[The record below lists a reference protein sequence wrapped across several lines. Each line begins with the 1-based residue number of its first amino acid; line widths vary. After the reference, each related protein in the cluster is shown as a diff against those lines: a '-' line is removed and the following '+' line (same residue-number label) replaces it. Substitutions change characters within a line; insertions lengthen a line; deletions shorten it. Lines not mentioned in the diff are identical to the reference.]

1 MLTIDLPG
9 IKKVKSG
16 KVREVYEVEDKILLV
31 ATDRISAFDYILPQP
46 IPQKAAVL
54 NAISVFWFNLLG
66 DIIPNH
72 MISVDVDAY
81 PESLKPFA
89 DLLRRRS
96 MLVRKSEVVKL
107 ECIVR
112 GYITGSGW
120 GEYQKTGQVCGITLP
135 TGLSK
140 SQKLDQP
147 IFTPSTKADVGHD
160 ENIDETTARHIV
172 GDAVFEKVRAAS
184 LALYTRAR
192 DYAETKGIIIA
203 DTKFEFGLVDGEVI
217 LIDEALTPDSSRF
230 WPADQWVIG
239 QEPPSFDKQFVR
251 NYLIDIAWDKQ
262 PPVPDLPADLRHID
276 GTGRQRPSGGAPA
289 AARPWRAGAGRG

>member
-9 IKKVKSG
+9 IKKIKSG
-16 KVREVYEVEDKILLV
+16 KVREVYEVDDNILLV

-46 IPQKAAVL
+46 IPQKGAVL
-54 NAISVFWFNLLG
+54 NSISVFWFNLLK

-72 MISVDVDAY
+72 MISVDVTAY
-81 PESLKPFA
+81 PDSLKPFS
-89 DLLRRRS
+89 DLLQHRS
-96 MLVRKSEVVKL
+96 MLVKKTEVVKL

-120 GEYQKTGQVCGITLP
+120 VEYQQTGHVCGIKLP
-135 TGLSK
+135 AGLQK

-172 GDAVFEKVRAAS
+172 GDAVFEKVRDAS

-192 DYAETKGIIIA
+192 DYAQTKGIIIA

-230 WPADQWVIG
+230 WPADQWVVG

-251 NYLIDIAWDKQ
+251 NYLLDIKWDKQ
-262 PPVPDLPADLRHID
+262 PPVPDLPEDIVLKTSEKYLEAYQKL
-276 GTGRQRPSGGAPA
+276 TGRSLL
-289 AARPWRAGAGRG
+289 

>member
-81 PESLKPFA
+81 PDSLKPFA
-89 DLLRRRS
+89 DLLRHRS
-96 MLVRKSEVVKL
+96 MLVRKTEVVKL

-120 GEYQKTGQVCGITLP
+120 IEYQKTGQVCGITLP
-135 TGLSK
+135 TGLAK

-160 ENIDETTARHIV
+160 ENIDEITARHIV

-230 WPADQWVIG
+230 WPADQWVVG

-262 PPVPDLPADLRHID
+262 PPVPDLPADIVQKTSEKYLEAYQKL
-276 GTGRQRPSGGAPA
+276 TGLMLS
-289 AARPWRAGAGRG
+289 

>member
-96 MLVRKSEVVKL
+96 MLVRKTEVVKL

-262 PPVPDLPADLRHID
+262 PPVPDLPADIVQKTSEKYLEAYQTL
-276 GTGRQRPSGGAPA
+276 TGLSLS
-289 AARPWRAGAGRG
+289 